1 MAKKNPIAAAAKK
14 MAAAPV
20 SNSTV
25 EVKAAETK
33 TVKAEA
39 PKAEAKKAE
48 EPKKETAK
56 KAPAKR
62 TTAKDIKTSV
72 VVQFAGKEVTEKD
85 LIAAV
90 KKAYTKKGNKVGDIK
105 TIPNVRTYVA
115 IDGGMYE
122 NPRYAL
128 YQSDYTCLIANKAN
142 EPADIT
148 ATIACKCCESGDL
161 IQENIQLPEMR
172 RDDLLAVLTTGA
184 YNFTMASNYNRL
196 CRPAL
201 VMVRN
206 GKARLAVRR
215 QTFADLVDCDL

>member
-39 PKAEAKKAE
+39 KAEAPKAEAKKAE

-56 KAPAKR
+56 KAPAKRTTAKR

-105 TIPNVRTYVA
+105 TIEIYVKPEESA
-115 IDGGMYE
+115 AYYVVNGIGAD
-122 NPRYAL
+122 
-128 YQSDYTCLIANKAN
+128 DYKIEL
-142 EPADIT
+142 
-148 ATIACKCCESGDL
+148 
-161 IQENIQLPEMR
+161 
-172 RDDLLAVLTTGA
+172 
-184 YNFTMASNYNRL
+184 
-196 CRPAL
+196 
-201 VMVRN
+201 
-206 GKARLAVRR
+206 
-215 QTFADLVDCDL
+215 